1 MLASSNQS
9 SPKFRHPNKPL
20 NPPPKSSLIQPP
32 PFHSVDPLDS
42 RPRLTRAT
50 LLRERT
56 AFFDTRVA
64 GRGEVWAAV
73 RLACELIETGE
84 LDEAQAVIDA
94 SGCTCPSGDVWGKKG
109 GIYDELGEKYVVPA
123 WIIGIPAG
131 VVDGGDDG
139 DEIKEEAA
147 AGSAASAKKEK
158 GKGRMVVHEDPP
170 VEGDLTVKVRLSH
183 TARDVVVR
191 TSNDEQVGMLLHR
204 VRDEAEVNM
213 KPFSMTAGFGLTTM
227 SNSFLCRRS
236 SKSATWARS
245 STRTTASQPRAGRR
259 AMFSMYT
266 SSNETSRRGSPF
278 KPRLLCSPAPTNPT
292 TCFMKLVSATT
303 TSLLKRTS
311 S

>member
-1 MLASSNQS
+1 MGSSKHGLGSPNFLGSS
-9 SPKFRHPNKPL
+9 SPSSPQFRHPNKPL

-42 RPRLTRAT
+42 RPRLTRAA

-56 AFFDTRVA
+56 AFFETRVA

-73 RLACELIETGE
+73 RMACELIETGE

-123 WIIGIPAG
+123 WIIGVPAG
-131 VVDGGDDG
+131 VVEGGDDG
-139 DEIKEEAA
+139 EEVKDEDI
-147 AGSAASAKKEK
+147 AGSAGKTKQEK
-158 GKGRMVVHEDPP
+158 GKGRMVIQENPP
-170 VEGDLTVKVRLSH
+170 DEGDLKVRVRLSH

-191 TSNDEQVGMLLHR
+191 TAEDEKVGMLLHR

-213 KPFSMTAGFGLTTM
+213 KALSMTSGFGLTTT
-227 SNSFLCRRS
+227 SNSFPCRQS

-245 STRTTASQPRAGRR
+245 SMRTTASLHRAGPKVT
-259 AMFSMYT
+259 F
-266 SSNETSRRGSPF
+266 
-278 KPRLLCSPAPTNPT
+278 
-292 TCFMKLVSATT
+292 
-303 TSLLKRTS
+303 
-311 S
+311 